1 MARAVKEIEKEPL
14 TLPHKERAR
23 LAHALL
29 VSLDADEKGDKNVE
43 AAWLEEVQRRE
54 REIAAGEASWIPYD
68 EVVGEI
74 KKDIKEPLIN
84 SLSLRERGNKS
95 EIP

>member
-1 MARAVKEIEKEPL
+1 MLAGGKMRCPCSSGKLGYKHIEITPMVRAVKDIEKELL

-29 VSLDADEKGDKNVE
+29 ISLDVDEKGDRNIE

-54 REIAAGEASWIPYD
+54 QQIVAGVKPAGFPA
-68 EVVGEI
+68 
-74 KKDIKEPLIN
+74 KT
-84 SLSLRERGNKS
+84 
-95 EIP
+95 

>member
-1 MARAVKEIEKEPL
+1 MARAAKDIEKELL

-29 VSLDADEKGDKNVE
+29 VSLDEDEKGNKDVE

-54 REIAAGEASWIPYD
+54 REIEAGEANWIPYD
-68 EVVGEI
+68 DAMGKI
-74 KKDIKEPLIN
+74 KKDLK
-84 SLSLRERGNKS
+84 
-95 EIP
+95 

>member
-1 MARAVKEIEKEPL
+1 MARAVKDIEKELL

-29 VSLDADEKGDKNVE
+29 VSLDGDERGDKNIE

-54 REIAAGEASWIPYD
+54 QELLAGEAGWVSYD
-68 EVVGEI
+68 DVVGKI
-74 KKDIKEPLIN
+74 KKDLK
-84 SLSLRERGNKS
+84 
-95 EIP
+95 